1 MEAERRNIVNE
12 LLENDKL
19 IEYNEKAG
27 SVDCQIGSSSAWL
40 VVQRLFDFVCW
51 MAAATTVWVTGEE
64 RGGQALDSFMRNV
77 STQRK
82 ISKLINEIKLR
93 RMHHWIRMKEEE
105 INPKK

>member
-51 MAAATTVWVTGEE
+51 MAAAAVWVTGGEGGTSFGFIHEKCLNTEE
-64 RGGQALDSFMRNV
+64 N
-77 STQRK
+77 
-82 ISKLINEIKLR
+82 I
-93 RMHHWIRMKEEE
+93 E
-105 INPKK
+105 INQRNKKKSEECIIGVEWKKKK